1 MTWLDFGGQR
11 SRSRQAIEMTLGYPS
26 PSSSLVNDSD
36 SLKKY
41 KYRCDNFLCMT
52 VMQIAPENTVIAFEY
67 AADNDVLAFESDVSI
82 R

>member
-1 MTWLDFGGQR
+1 M
-11 SRSRQAIEMTLGYPS
+11 
-26 PSSSLVNDSD
+26 NDSD